1 MRFDDR
7 QTRDQRKVND
17 KAAAISD
24 IFSKFV
30 SNSQAVYCPSG
41 LVTID
46 EMLVPFRGRCPFRV
60 YMPKKPKKYGL

>member
-1 MRFDDR
+1 MIVKHETKEKLVIKD
-7 QTRDQRKVND
+7 
-17 KAAAISD
+17 ASISD